1 MCIFAS
7 ENNYTM
13 NRIEYLIKEKGY
25 NMTSFAEKM
34 GVTRQNLYAILKSPS
49 YPSLEKIAEALDV
62 PMWRLFASDEDV
74 SANNEKN
81 IMCPNCGHEIPIEVK
96 IKNQ

>member
-1 MCIFAS
+1 
-7 ENNYTM
+7 M

-74 SANNEKN
+74 SVNNEKN

>member
-1 MCIFAS
+1 
-7 ENNYTM
+7 M